1 MNFGELKAALLAEI
15 GRAPSSVVYQLVTAD
30 INRVLRISEMVET
43 TTLTEAAS
51 ITLPTGF
58 LGVVRAYLDTDPRVA
73 LTPTTGQA
81 LDRMHYNGNT
91 AREYAI
97 EDGVM
102 YLNPTPTT
110 SETIHL
116 TYYKRVAD
124 LSADTDTNDILANHP
139 AIYIYGALTHH
150 AALKQDAQK
159 AALWKAAYDIAIDG
173 AMESDIK
180 TKNAGA
186 PLKVAVGT
194 AP

>member
-58 LGVVRAYLDTDPRVA
+58 LGVVRAYLGTDPRVA

-110 SETIHL
+110 SETIYL

-150 AALKQDAQK
+150 AALKQDTQK
-159 AALWKAAYDIAIDG
+159 VALWKAAYDIAIDG
-173 AMESDIK
+173 AMENDIK
-180 TKNAGA
+180 IKNAGA